1 MFMRCNLRWAVLMVV
16 MAGLPLVPAQPALAD
31 EEKPAETTPV
41 AEEEPA
47 EEAKAKQR
55 NWRVRFTVAAASD
68 DNGIVA
74 TSVTSR
80 GHSVSISGGAGVGVN
95 FEYRYSPRMGF
106 EMGAMAVGG
115 GVYVGVEKDSRYYP
129 GVEVGG
135 YVPLTFALNFHPLK
149 KSEVFDLYLGP
160 LVASTIVSGVGVSSE
175 VNVGSR
181 VDLGLGATL
190 GFDINLGK
198 RSRWS
203 LNSGFKYI
211 ANITE
216 NESDSR
222 IAFDPLIWTFGFG
235 VKF

>member
-1 MFMRCNLRWAVLMVV
+1 MFLRSNLRWALLMVMV
-16 MAGLPLVPAQPALAD
+16 AGLPLASAVPAMAA
-31 EEKPAETTPV
+31 EEKPAETAKA

-47 EEAKAKQR
+47 EPTKAKKR

-74 TSVTSR
+74 TSITHP
-80 GHSVSISGGAGVGVN
+80 GHSVSISGGVGAGVN

-106 EMGAMAVGG
+106 EMGAMAVAG
-115 GVYVGVEKDSRYYP
+115 GVHVGVGKDHRYHP

-135 YVPLTFALNFHPLK
+135 YVPLTFALNYHPIK
-149 KSEVFDLYLGP
+149 TSEIFDLHVGP
-160 LVASTIVSGVGVSSE
+160 LVASTIVSNSGVGGTVE
-175 VNVGSR
+175 VGSR
-181 VDLGLGATL
+181 VDLGLGANF

-203 LNSGFKYI
+203 LNSGLKYI
-211 ANITE
+211 ANVTE
-216 NESDSR
+216 SERDSR

>member
-1 MFMRCNLRWAVLMVV
+1 MFMRCNLRWAVLMAV
-16 MAGLPLVPAQPALAD
+16 MAGLPLVPAQPALAE
-31 EEKPAETTPV
+31 EEKPAETAPA

-47 EEAKAKQR
+47 EEAKARQR
-55 NWRVRFTVAAASD
+55 NWRVRFTIAAASD
-68 DNGIVA
+68 DNGIIA
-74 TSVTSR
+74 TSVTGP

-106 EMGAMAVGG
+106 EMGAMALGG
-115 GVYVGVEKDSRYYP
+115 GVYVGVEKGSRYYP

-160 LVASTIVSGVGVSSE
+160 LVASTIFGGVGVSSE

-181 VDLGLGATL
+181 VDLGFGATL

>member
-1 MFMRCNLRWAVLMVV
+1 MFMRCNLRWAVLMAV
-16 MAGLPLVPAQPALAD
+16 MAGLPLVPAQPALAE
-31 EEKPAETTPV
+31 EEKPAETAPA

-47 EEAKAKQR
+47 EEAKARQR
-55 NWRVRFTVAAASD
+55 NWRVRFTIAAASD
-68 DNGIVA
+68 DNGIIA
-74 TSVTSR
+74 TSVTGP

-106 EMGAMAVGG
+106 EMGAMALGG

-160 LVASTIVSGVGVSSE
+160 LVASTIFGGVGVSSE

-181 VDLGLGATL
+181 VDLGFGATL

>member
-1 MFMRCNLRWAVLMVV
+1 MFV
-16 MAGLPLVPAQPALAD
+16 MAGLPLAPAAAGD
-31 EEKPAETTPV
+31 EKAAESETATKEDTSESKKV
-41 AEEEPA
+41 
-47 EEAKAKQR
+47 KQR

-68 DNGIVA
+68 DHGIVA

-106 EMGAMAVGG
+106 EMGAMALGG
-115 GVYVGVEKDSRYYP
+115 GVWVGVEKDYRNYP

-135 YVPLTFALNFHPLK
+135 YVPLTFALNFHPIK

-203 LNSGFKYI
+203 LNSGLKYI

-216 NESDSR
+216 NERDSR

>member
-1 MFMRCNLRWAVLMVV
+1 MMFMRCNLRWAVLMVV
-16 MAGLPLVPAQPALAD
+16 MAGLPLAPATAGD
-31 EEKPAETTPV
+31 EKAAETET
-41 AEEEPA
+41 ATEEEPS
-47 EEAKAKQR
+47 EPKNAKER
-55 NWRVRFTVAAASD
+55 NWRVRFTGVVASD
-68 DNGIVA
+68 DSGIVA

-80 GHSVSISGGAGVGVN
+80 GHTVSISGGAGVGVN
-95 FEYRYSPRMGF
+95 FEYRFSPRMGF

-115 GVYVGVEKDSRYYP
+115 GVYVGVEKKSRYYP

-160 LVASTIVSGVGVSSE
+160 LVASTIVGGVGVSNE

>member
-1 MFMRCNLRWAVLMVV
+1 MFMRCNLRWAALMVV

-31 EEKPAETTPV
+31 EEKPAETAPA

-47 EEAKAKQR
+47 EPSKAKQR
-55 NWRVRFTVAAASD
+55 NWRVRFTGAVAAD
-68 DNGIVA
+68 DNGIIA
-74 TSVTSR
+74 TSWTGSN
-80 GHSVSISGGAGVGVN
+80 HSVSVGGGVGVGIN

-106 EMGAMAVGG
+106 EMGAMALGG
-115 GVYVGVEKDSRYYP
+115 AVHVGVRKDYRYYP

-135 YVPLTFALNFHPLK
+135 YVPLTFALNYHPIK
-149 KSEVFDLYLGP
+149 DSEIFDFYIGP
-160 LVASTIVSGVGVSSE
+160 LAAPTIFGGVWIGGD
-175 VNVGSR
+175 VNVGSK
-181 VDLGLGATL
+181 VDLGLGANL

-203 LNSGFKYI
+203 LNSGLKYI
-211 ANITE
+211 WNATNSD
-216 NESDSR
+216 SDSR

>member
-1 MFMRCNLRWAVLMVV
+1 MLIRCNLRWAVLMVV
-16 MAGLPLVPAQPALAD
+16 MAGLPLVPTAPALAD
-31 EEKPAETTPV
+31 EEKPAETAAA
-41 AEEEPA
+41 AEEEQD
-47 EEAKAKQR
+47 ESAKVRQR
-55 NWRVRFTVAAASD
+55 NWRVRFMVAAASD
-68 DNGIVA
+68 DNGIIA
-74 TSVTSR
+74 TSVTGP
-80 GHSVSISGGAGVGVN
+80 GHSVSISGGVGAGVN
-95 FEYRYSPRMGF
+95 FEYRFSPRMGF

-115 GVYVGVEKDSRYYP
+115 GVYVGAGKRGRYYP

-135 YVPLTFALNFHPLK
+135 YVPLTFALNYHPIK
-149 KSEVFDLYLGP
+149 TSEIFDLYVGP
-160 LVASTIVSGVGVSSE
+160 LVASTVVGGVGVGSE

-181 VDLGLGATL
+181 VDLGLGANL

-203 LNSGFKYI
+203 LNSGLKYI

-235 VKF
+235 IKF

>member
-1 MFMRCNLRWAVLMVV
+1 MFIRCNLRWAVLMVV
-16 MAGLPLVPAQPALAD
+16 MAGLPLVPAAPALAD
-31 EEKPAETTPV
+31 EEKPAETAAA

-47 EEAKAKQR
+47 ESTKAKQR
-55 NWRVRFTVAAASD
+55 NWRVRFTGAVAAD
-68 DNGIVA
+68 DNGIIA
-74 TSVTSR
+74 TSVT
-80 GHSVSISGGAGVGVN
+80 HSGAHVSVAGGVGVGVN
-95 FEYRYSPRMGF
+95 FEYRFSPRMGF

-115 GVYVGVEKDSRYYP
+115 GVHVGVGKKDRYYP

-135 YVPLTFALNFHPLK
+135 YVPLTFALNYHPLK
-149 KSEVFDLYLGP
+149 NSEVFDLYVGP
-160 LVASTIVSGVGVSSE
+160 LVASTIVGGVGVGSG

-181 VDLGLGATL
+181 VDLGLGANL

-203 LNSGFKYI
+203 LNSGLKYI

>member
-1 MFMRCNLRWAVLMVV
+1 
-16 MAGLPLVPAQPALAD
+16 MAGLPLAPAVAN
-31 EEKPAETTPV
+31 EENAAETET
-41 AEEEPA
+41 ATEEEPS
-47 EEAKAKQR
+47 EPAKAKER
-55 NWRVRFTVAAASD
+55 NWRVRFTGAVASD

-80 GHSVSISGGAGVGVN
+80 GHSVSISGGAGVGIN

-135 YVPLTFALNFHPLK
+135 YVPLTFALNYHPIK

-160 LVASTIVSGVGVSSE
+160 LVASTIVGGVGVSSE
-175 VNVGSR
+175 VYVGSR

-203 LNSGFKYI
+203 LNSGLKYI

>member
-1 MFMRCNLRWAVLMVV
+1 MFIRCNLRWAVLMVV
-16 MAGLPLVPAQPALAD
+16 MAGLPLVPATPAMAV
-31 EEKPAETTPV
+31 EEKPAESATA

-47 EEAKAKQR
+47 ESAKVKQR
-55 NWRVRFTVAAASD
+55 NWRVRFMGAVATD

-74 TSVTSR
+74 TSWTHS
-80 GHSVSISGGAGVGVN
+80 GTSVSVGGGAGVGVN

-106 EMGAMAVGG
+106 EMGALALGGAVT
-115 GVYVGVEKDSRYYP
+115 VGAGKHHHHYP

-135 YVPLTFALNFHPLK
+135 YVPLTFALNYHPIK
-149 KSEVFDLYLGP
+149 DSEIFDLYVGP
-160 LVASTIVSGVGVSSE
+160 LVASTIFGGVWIGGD

-181 VDLGLGATL
+181 VDLGLGANL

-198 RSRWS
+198 ASRWS
-203 LNSGFKYI
+203 LNSGLKYI

-216 NESDSR
+216 SENDSK

>member
-1 MFMRCNLRWAVLMVV
+1 MFLKCNLRWAVLIVV

-31 EEKPAETTPV
+31 EEKPAEAAPA

-47 EEAKAKQR
+47 EPVKAKER

-68 DNGIVA
+68 DNGIIA
-74 TSVTSR
+74 TSVT
-80 GHSVSISGGAGVGVN
+80 GPGDSVSISGGAGVGVN
-95 FEYRYSPRMGF
+95 FEYRFSPRMGF

-115 GVYVGVEKDSRYYP
+115 GVYVGVERKSRYYP

-160 LVASTIVSGVGVSSE
+160 LVASTIVGGVGVGSE

-203 LNSGFKYI
+203 LNSGLKYI